1 MKALSTSIA
10 ITLMAIVFL
19 NFSASAK
26 IWRVNNN
33 GNNPVPAILSS
44 PPFSSSTTLQ
54 QVNDN
59 SAVVSGDTIHL
70 EQSPTTY
77 GPCIFTKRLI
87 VIGAGYF
94 LSQNPNTQVNT
105 SYGTKVGDL
114 TFYDPGSASS
124 FVYGCEVGQVNMGVN
139 NLTIARCYFN
149 ASACLIGNNITTSP
163 ITIDGMSLRQCV
175 FGGLGGN
182 YCERNNT
189 GTGLVTNMNNYGNI
203 YGGGYGLNLDS
214 RVSGIFKNNVVYV
227 SNTPLQLQNFYVV
240 NNLTYSNNN
249 YANTF
254 TNCSVEYNAGTQASH
269 FVTPLGSGSTFGL
282 GNTTKTLAQMA
293 FLATASTST
302 DGYFQLGAGS
312 LVIGIGKDGNDLG
325 AFAGDYPYKLS
336 GIAPVPNIYALTIAP
351 ISAGATTISVT
362 VTAKGNN

>member
-19 NFSASAK
+19 NFNASAK

-33 GNNPVPAILSS
+33 GNNPVPAIVTDFPSA
-44 PPFSSSTTLQ
+44 TTLQ

-59 SAVVSGDTIHL
+59 ALVASGDTLHL

-77 GPCIFTKRLI
+77 GACIFTKRLI

-114 TFYDPGSASS
+114 TFYNAASASS
-124 FVYGCEVGQVNMGVN
+124 FVYGCEVGNVNMGVS
-139 NLTIARCYFN
+139 NLTVARCYFN
-149 ASACLIGNNITTSP
+149 TSACLIGNITTGN
-163 ITIDGMSLRQCV
+163 IDGMSLRQCV
-175 FGGLGGN
+175 ITGSLGGVF
-182 YCERNNT
+182 CVRNNT
-189 GTGLVTNMNNYGNI
+189 GTGVVTNMNIYGNI
-203 YGGGYGLNLDS
+203 INPASYGIGLDS
-214 RVSGIFKNNVVYV
+214 RVSGICKNNVIYLAY
-227 SNTPLQLQNFYVV
+227 NPLQLQSFYVV
-240 NNLTYSNNN
+240 NNLTYSAQG
-249 YANTF
+249 YQNTF
-254 TNCSVEYNAGTQASH
+254 TNCNIEYNAGTQASH
-269 FVTPLGSGSTFGL
+269 FVTGVLGSGSTFGA

-293 FLATASTST
+293 FLAGAST
-302 DGYFQLGAGS
+302 DGYFQLGAATT
-312 LVIGIGKDGNDLG
+312 VAGIGKDGNDLG

-351 ISAGATTISVT
+351 ITAGATTISVT

>member
-19 NFSASAK
+19 NFKASAK

-33 GNNPVPAILSS
+33 GNNPVPAIVSDFAS
-44 PPFSSSTTLQ
+44 ATTLQ

-59 SAVVSGDTIHL
+59 VSVLSGDTIHL

-77 GPCIFTKRLI
+77 GPCAFSKRLI

-94 LSQNPNTQVNT
+94 LSLNPNTQVNT
-105 SYGTKVGDL
+105 SYGTKVGIL
-114 TFYDPGSASS
+114 TFYDPASAGS

-139 NLTIARCYFN
+139 NLTVARCYFN
-149 ASACLIGNNITTSP
+149 AASCLIGNVTTGN
-163 ITIDGMSLRQCV
+163 IDGMSLRQCILSNSV
-175 FGGLGGN
+175 GLTN
-182 YCERNNT
+182 IIRNNT
-189 GTGLVTNMNNYGNI
+189 GAGLVTNMNIYGNI
-203 YGGGYGLNLDS
+203 ISPTYYGASLDN

-227 SNTPLQLQNFYVV
+227 YYTPLQLQNFYVV
-240 NNLTYSNNN
+240 NNLTISVNGN
-249 YANTF
+249 YPNTF
-254 TNCSVEYNAGTQASH
+254 TNCNVEYNAGTQATH
-269 FVTPLGSGSTFGL
+269 FVTGVLGSGSTFGL
-282 GNTTKTLAQMA
+282 GNTTQTFAQMA
-293 FLATASTST
+293 FLGGTST
-302 DGYFQLGAGS
+302 DGYYQLGTGS
-312 LVIGIGKDGNDLG
+312 TVVGKGNSGNDLG
-325 AFAGDYPYKLS
+325 AFSGDYPYKLS

>member
-1 MKALSTSIA
+1 
-10 ITLMAIVFL
+10 MAIVFL
-19 NFSASAK
+19 NFNASAK

-33 GNNPVPAILSS
+33 GNNPVPAIVSDFPS
-44 PPFSSSTTLQ
+44 ATTLQ

-59 SAVVSGDTIHL
+59 ATVASGDTIHL

-77 GPCIFTKRLI
+77 GACIFTKRLI

-114 TFYDPGSASS
+114 TFYNVGSAGS
-124 FVYGCEVGQVNMGVN
+124 FVYGCEVGNVNMGVN

-149 ASACLIGNNITTSP
+149 ASACLIGNNITGP
-163 ITIDGMSLRQCV
+163 ITIDGMSLRQC
-175 FGGLGGN
+175 FFAGLGGN

-189 GTGLVTNMNNYGNI
+189 GTGLVTNMNNYGNV
-203 YGGGYGLNLDS
+203 YNSGYGPSLDS

-227 SNTPLQLQNFYVV
+227 SNAALSLQNFYVV
-240 NNLTYSNNN
+240 NNLTYSVNGSTS
-249 YANTF
+249 TF
-254 TNCSVEYNAGTQASH
+254 TNCNVEYNAGTQANQ
-269 FVTPLGSGSTFGL
+269 FATALGSNSTYGI
-282 GNTTKTLAQMA
+282 GTAINTTKTLAQMA
-293 FLATASTST
+293 FLQGAST
-302 DGYFQLGAGS
+302 DGFYQLGAGS